1 MPLAAR
7 AAATL
12 AAGTAGGAVFAWFNL
27 PLAWMLGAMVATTV
41 ASLGGARVHVPGPWR
56 SIMLAIIGVMIGANF
71 TPEIVEQARAWPL
84 TIGCLVIYLA
94 ILIGILFI
102 YFRRVVG
109 LDAPT
114 AYFSAAPGGLS
125 EMVLT
130 GGAMGGDDRTIALIH
145 ATRILLVVL
154 LIPFWFRFMTGMTTD
169 LSAVGP
175 SMGATSLGDLAVLA
189 ACAVVG
195 VVAGRLVRLPAYR
208 MAGPML
214 VSAVVHAAGLSESSP
229 PAEIVAVAQV
239 VVGSAVGARF
249 TGVPVRRVFG
259 LMAASVVSTAVML
272 GTAVAFALVLARA
285 TGFDWQSIFL
295 VYAPGGTAEMSLI
308 ALSLGIEV
316 AFVATHHVIR
326 ITLIVTVVP
335 LLFARF
341 RSRRERA

>member
-1 MPLAAR
+1 M
-7 AAATL
+7 
-12 AAGTAGGAVFAWFNL
+12 TA
-27 PLAWMLGAMVATTV
+27 
-41 ASLGGARVHVPGPWR
+41 
-56 SIMLAIIGVMIGANF
+56 
-71 TPEIVEQARAWPL
+71 
-84 TIGCLVIYLA
+84 
-94 ILIGILFI
+94 
-102 YFRRVVG
+102 
-109 LDAPT
+109 
-114 AYFSAAPGGLS
+114 
-125 EMVLT
+125 
-130 GGAMGGDDRTIALIH
+130 
-145 ATRILLVVL
+145 
-154 LIPFWFRFMTGMTTD
+154 D

-175 SMGATSLGDLAVLA
+175 SMSATPLGDLAVLA

-229 PAEIVAVAQV
+229 PAEVVAVAQV

-335 LLFARF
+335 LLFARV
-341 RSRRERA
+341 RARRERA